1 MSGTLDVSSSPFPI
15 PFVAKLLVKL
25 LAQIKGSDKRKK
37 TIRQTLEQDISR
49 LQADVNFLL
58 DDGFRKLQQKFPQY
72 QGFLVIF
79 DNLDR
84 VTPTVGDHLFFD
96 YAAQLQAL
104 RCNIIYTVPIST
116 IYSAKKVNNF
126 FENSNIVPMVN
137 IYNLQRDQSDLDYQ
151 EEALKAVA
159 KLIEVRVDIEEIFAD
174 YKDLLSLV
182 KASGGHV
189 RQLMQMMRTAITS
202 ANAKGSP
209 KINDEDVQTAIKQVQ
224 FDFER
229 VIPDEHYSHLVNV
242 YLNKEINNNQI
253 GQDMLFNTSALEY
266 NGNDRWN
273 YINPVVKSIQAFKK
287 VLENVR
293 N

>member
-1 MSGTLDVSSSPFPI
+1 M
-15 PFVAKLLVKL
+15 
-25 LAQIKGSDKRKK
+25 
-37 TIRQTLEQDISR
+37 
-49 LQADVNFLL
+49 
-58 DDGFRKLQQKFPQY
+58 
-72 QGFLVIF
+72 
-79 DNLDR
+79 
-84 VTPTVGDHLFFD
+84 
-96 YAAQLQAL
+96 

-126 FENSNIVPMVN
+126 FENSNIVPMIN
-137 IYNLQRDQSDLDYQ
+137 IYNLQRNKPNLDYQ

-159 KLIEVRVDIEEIFAD
+159 KLIEVRVNVQDVFANYD
-174 YKDLLSLV
+174 DLLSLA

-202 ANAKGSP
+202 ANAKGGS
-209 KINDEDVQTAIKQVQ
+209 KIDSEDVQTAIKQVQ

-253 GQDMLFNTSALEY
+253 GQLMLFNTSALEY

-273 YINPVVKSIQAFKK
+273 YINPVVESIQAFKK